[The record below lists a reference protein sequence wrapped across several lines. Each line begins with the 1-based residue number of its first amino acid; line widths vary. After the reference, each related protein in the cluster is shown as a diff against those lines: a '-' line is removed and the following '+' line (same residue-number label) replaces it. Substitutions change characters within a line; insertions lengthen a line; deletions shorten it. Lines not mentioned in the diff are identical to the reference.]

1 MDEMIKTGK
10 LDKPYNGIADC
21 CNRVMKEEGVK
32 SLWKGNFTN
41 VIRYFP
47 T

>member
-10 LDKPYNGIADC
+10 LEKPYTGILNC
-21 CNRVMKEEGVK
+21 GTRVATEEGFK